1 MRRML
6 LVVVTVGAVLAA
18 TGGSAVAAQG
28 PKVPAVPSRAD
39 FAVLHQLQESLPA
52 SLTLTI
58 ARGVRVATPEGVVWV
73 ARTSTKVCL
82 AREGFGEGC
91 TYTNRWRPRPVI
103 TASVTQDGIAHIT
116 QLVPDGLR
124 YVVAGGK
131 RWKVYDNVAVVSV
144 PFEVGMDYL
153 RIASTKRGAAAFG
166 Y

>member
-6 LVVVTVGAVLAA
+6 LVVATVGAVLAA
-18 TGGSAVAAQG
+18 TGGSAVAAKV
-28 PKVPAVPSRAD
+28 PKVPAVPGRAD
-39 FAVLHQLQESLPA
+39 FAVLRQLQEPLPA
-52 SLTLTI
+52 SLTQTI
-58 ARGVRVATPEGVVWV
+58 ARGVRVATSEGVVWV

-82 AREGFGEGC
+82 ARQGFGEGC

-103 TASVTQDGIAHIT
+103 TASVTQDGVAHVT

-124 YVVAGGK
+124 YVLVGGT
-131 RWKVYDNVAVVSV
+131 RWKVYDNVAVISV
-144 PFEVGMDYL
+144 PFEVGMDHL